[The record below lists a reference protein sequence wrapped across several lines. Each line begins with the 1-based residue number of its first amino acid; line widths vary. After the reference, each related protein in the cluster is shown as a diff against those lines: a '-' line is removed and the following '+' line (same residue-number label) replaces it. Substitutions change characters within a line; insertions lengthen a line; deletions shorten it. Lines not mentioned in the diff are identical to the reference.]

1 MKLRAVDAIIADIY
15 QRAALF
21 CRRERNLE
29 HSMGKELYSQR
40 KEIKYVVPLG
50 KALAIREQLDRLLQR
65 DEHCTN
71 GPYVVRSLYF
81 DSVNQI
87 DFAQKLAGVKDRKKV
102 RLRIYDG
109 DASLCKLEI
118 KQKTDD
124 RQQKLSLIVSASDAM
139 ELTRGNIRAL
149 QNYFADSHTS
159 RKAYGIMAQ
168 GMYRPVA
175 QIAYDRLAYKYP
187 MYDTRITLDMNVRT
201 SESNFDIFSPD
212 VRYTPVMREE
222 AVLEVKYS
230 GKLMGFL
237 SALFAQ
243 FDLTQGT
250 YSKYCA
256 GRPVYYDFNY

>member
-1 MKLRAVDAIIADIY
+1 MMDR
-15 QRAALF
+15 
-21 CRRERNLE
+21 
-29 HSMGKELYSQR
+29 ELYSLR
-40 KEIKYVVPLG
+40 KEIKYIVPLG
-50 KALAIREQLDRLLQR
+50 KALAIGEQLDRLLQR
-65 DEHCTN
+65 DEHCAD
-71 GPYVVRSLYF
+71 GPYLVRSLYF

-87 DFAQKLAGVKDRKKV
+87 DFAQKLAGVLDRKKV

-124 RQQKLSLIVSASDAM
+124 RQQKLSLLVSPSDAAQ
-139 ELTRGNIRAL
+139 LSRGNIKVL
-149 QNYFADSHTS
+149 QNYFDDSPTS
-159 RKAYGIMAQ
+159 LKAYGIMAQ
-168 GMYRPVA
+168 GLYRPVA

-187 MYDTRITLDMNVRT
+187 MYDTRITLDMNVRS
-201 SESNFDIFSPD
+201 SESNLDLFSPD
-212 VRYTPVMREE
+212 VCYTPIMRES

-243 FDLTQGT
+243 FHLTQGA

-256 GRPVYYDFNY
+256 GRPIFYDFNY